1 MTQPTTNPANL
12 TVRQLFL
19 SFTVVQLWSSAA
31 AIVVLLVA
39 VFMFGRASN
48 SAESELSAR
57 QRELQKSESRVA
69 ELSDE
74 NRTLKKTVDDL
85 TRTIAR
91 ENACE
96 SISEQLSQTIK
107 LYTDGKKDLI
117 AVEVAQEENDID
129 PKTVKKARD
138 QISALGL
145 EVKRLREEYVTCLGE
160 PIASA
165 KETDSV
171 ATSDASPNAP

>member
-12 TVRQLFL
+12 TLRQLLL
-19 SFTVVQLWSSAA
+19 SFTFVQLWSSAA
-31 AIVVLLVA
+31 AVLVLLVA
-39 VFMFGRASN
+39 VFMVGRASN

-57 QRELQKSESRVA
+57 QRELQKSESRIA

-74 NRTLKKTVDDL
+74 NRALKKTVDDL

-91 ENACE
+91 ENACQP
-96 SISEQLSQTIK
+96 ISEQLSQTIK

-117 AVEVAQEENDID
+117 ALEVTQEENDID

-145 EVKRLREEYVTCLGE
+145 EVKRLREEYVTCLAE

-165 KETDSV
+165 KEVDAT
-171 ATSDASPNAP
+171 ATSDMSLKGP